1 MNVRWEEKNNAKANQ
16 SKFLAIWDAVGG
28 VDPRRLSHKH
38 LAFITMRR
46 RRPTST
52 ARTHKTAQNETI
64 NVISTSWPVSNEV
77 LWFICVI
84 ILFSKQIRTTE
95 WIYKVSCVMC
105 HDSSVTIAQWVCRS
119 KPKLIERK
127 HYHSKLRNTIDCGWG
142 QTPDCVTASS
152 RSLFGCSDPQ
162 RFNKWAYRARDHIE
176 WQTTSVRLVW
186 KSRYRP
192 RMSSLCRRC
201 NIELAA
207 GPVGL
212 SHVIG
217 APSRAPEPCNGYP
230 LIYESFKGIQTCG

>member
-1 MNVRWEEKNNAKANQ
+1 
-16 SKFLAIWDAVGG
+16 
-28 VDPRRLSHKH
+28 
-38 LAFITMRR
+38 
-46 RRPTST
+46 
-52 ARTHKTAQNETI
+52 
-64 NVISTSWPVSNEV
+64 
-77 LWFICVI
+77 
-84 ILFSKQIRTTE
+84 
-95 WIYKVSCVMC
+95 MC

-217 APSRAPEPCNGYP
+217 AIASTRALQRVSINIWIFQRDPNLRVNKLPIWRDSFD
-230 LIYESFKGIQTCG
+230 LFESFASGWAGISIFYPPNIRDPAE